1 MKDRVK
7 HIGALILTAIYCYAV
22 SVVANV
28 PLSSDF
34 GNKLSTEQEHYF
46 AVTSHNLISHTADPE
61 FSVDNTNSFP
71 SSDIQDFS
79 DESHSLT
86 GSIESQIDAEFNQ
99 YCNNSVNFLIQQR
112 KTDLLFPFH
121 FFW

>member
-1 MKDRVK
+1 MK
-7 HIGALILTAIYCYAV
+7 HFGALILTAIYCYAV

-34 GNKLSTEQEHYF
+34 ENNLSTEQEHYL
-46 AVTSHNLISHTADPE
+46 AVTSHNLISHTADAE
-61 FSVDNTNSFP
+61 FSIENTTSFP
-71 SSDIQDFS
+71 GSDIRDFS
-79 DESHSLT
+79 DEYHSLI
-86 GSIESQIDAEFNQ
+86 GSTESLFDAEFYQ
-99 YCNNSVNFLIQQR
+99 YCNNSVNYLIQQR